1 MVFYKFQPDDI
12 FTNTIKVYPKVE
24 FFIYSGSV
32 YYNNTPKEVGQF
44 ASSVLMMTGGTD
56 GHPGVSLYEMNV
68 DRPEDSKIY
77 SFLAKG
83 SSRESFRTI
92 STGSF
97 DSLYQYGTEISM
109 SYPLTAS
116 ISREFVISGDNSKIR
131 SLRNVIDYYK
141 TLGGHYN
148 SETFISNPDQTNLVN
163 IPSIFY
169 GSSIEPGTVDIKFFI
184 TGSYVG
190 RLRDTK
196 QNGELIEY
204 LNSSGD
210 RVFGDEITSD
220 LTASTQGI
228 ILYNEGI
235 ILLTGSSNLSAA
247 TSEVYDQGLDNPRW
261 VYWGSTG
268 NAGDQLPSS
277 SFYISFDGV
286 DYIQT
291 LTMMAHAP
299 RNELNHSSNPTFV
312 DYNLTSSHEIDKV
325 NFKSRGGTI
334 KNTVYSD
341 YPDPTGSFKKQV
353 YISKI
358 GIYDENKNLIAIAK
372 LANPV
377 RKRESDN
384 FTFKLKL
391 DI

>member
-1 MVFYKFQPDDI
+1 MVFYKFEPDDI
-12 FTNTIKVYPKVE
+12 FTNTIKVYPKIE

-32 YYNNTPKEVGQF
+32 YYNNTPKEVGEF
-44 ASSVLMMTGGTD
+44 ASSVLMMTGGMD

-116 ISREFVISGDNSKIR
+116 ISREFISSGENNKIR
-131 SLRNVIDYYK
+131 ALRNTIDHYRI
-141 TLGGHYN
+141 LGGHYD
-148 SETFISNPDQTNLVN
+148 SETFLESTTETNLVN

-169 GSSIEPGTVDIKFFI
+169 GSSIDPGTVDIKFFV

-204 LNSSGD
+204 FNSSGE
-210 RVFGDEITSD
+210 RFFGDDITSD

-228 ILYNEGI
+228 ILYNEGL
-235 ILLTGSSNLSAA
+235 ILLTGSSNLS
-247 TSEVYDQGLDNPRW
+247 TTTQENYDQGVDNPQW

-268 NAGDQLPSS
+268 SAGDQLPSS

-312 DYNLTSSHEIDKV
+312 DYNLTSSHEIDKIR
-325 NFKSRGGTI
+325 FRSRGGTI

-358 GIYDENKNLIAIAK
+358 GIYDEDKNLIAIAK
-372 LANPV
+372 LASPV